1 MSNWYGPADPV
12 AELTHSEKYRAKNES
27 FYDMVC
33 RIIGPLSD
41 SEEHR
46 RDIKMT
52 LLDQAF
58 LPAGRIQR
66 AIGSAHEVTAYNCFV
81 SETIEDS
88 TDGIFGALTNA
99 FKTMRMGGGIG
110 YDFSTL
116 RYNGALIKSQGQ
128 PASGAVS
135 FMSPFDAACKTVA
148 SAGNRRGAMMGV
160 IRVDHPDIEE
170 FIDAK
175 KPTEKTRVVWDFI
188 AKMDDGPE
196 KSAMW
201 AAMQSTLPLA
211 GFNLSVGITDKF
223 MTAVREGAT
232 FDLIWKGEV
241 IQSVNARNLWDKI
254 MRSTWDYAEPGI
266 LFIDRINK
274 ANNLWY
280 CEYIAA
286 TNPCG
291 EQPLPPYG
299 ACLLGSFNVTKYVKQ
314 RGSRR
319 FIDLEA
325 FSADIP
331 GIVRMMDNIVDVS
344 KYPLPQQEQ
353 EAKSKRRMGLGVTG
367 MANAIEAC
375 GFMYGTDEYIK
386 LQDKI
391 LAVLRDVAYETSALL
406 AKEKGPFP
414 LYDANK
420 YLEGE
425 FIQTLPGRIKALI
438 FENGIRNSHLL
449 SIAPTGTISISADH
463 ISSGIEPVFSYG
475 YDRTIIFPEGPQVFS
490 VVDYGVKN
498 FGVKGVTADK
508 CSATDHVK
516 VLCAAQKFVDSACS
530 KTCNVGDN
538 VTWEEF
544 KNIYMM
550 AWEGGAKG
558 CTTFRASGKRMGIM
572 KAKPEKEEQAC
583 EIDPNTG
590 QKTCG

>member
-1 MSNWYGPADPV
+1 MSDWYGPADPV
-12 AELTHSEKYRAKNES
+12 AELTHSEKYRSKNEK

-41 SEEHR
+41 NEEHR

-66 AIGSAHEVTAYNCFV
+66 AVGSPHEVTAYNCFV
-81 SETIEDS
+81 SRTIEDS
-88 TDGIFGALTNA
+88 TDGIFDSLKEA

-110 YDFSTL
+110 YSFSTL
-116 RYNGALIKSQGQ
+116 RYRGALIKTQGQ

-135 FMSPFDAACKTVA
+135 FMAPFDAMCKTVA

-160 IRVDHPDIEE
+160 LNVDHPDIEE
-170 FIDAK
+170 FIEAK
-175 KPTEKTRVVWDFI
+175 Q
-188 AKMDDGPE
+188 DGT
-196 KSAMW
+196 SL
-201 AAMQSTLPLA
+201 T
-211 GFNLSVGITDKF
+211 GFNISIGVTDKF
-223 MTAVREGAT
+223 MTAVREGT
-232 FDLIWKGEV
+232 DFDLVWNGEV
-241 IQSVNARNLWDKI
+241 VRKVNARNLWDKI

-280 CEYIAA
+280 CEHIAA

-299 ACLLGSFNVTKYVKQ
+299 ACLLGSFNMTKYVKS
-314 RGSRR
+314 RGEKR

-325 FSADIP
+325 FAADIP
-331 GIVRMMDNIVDVS
+331 GIVRMMDNIVDTS
-344 KYPLPQQEQ
+344 KYPLPEQEN

-367 MANAIEAC
+367 IANAIEAC
-375 GFMYGTDEYIK
+375 GFPYGSDGYIK
-386 LQDKI
+386 LQDKV
-391 LAVLRDVAYETSALL
+391 LAVLRDVAYEASSDL
-406 AKEKGPFP
+406 AKEKGSFP
-414 LYDANK
+414 LFDADK
-420 YLEGE
+420 YLQGE
-425 FIQTLPGRIKALI
+425 YIKTLPKRIREKI
-438 FENGIRNSHLL
+438 KTQGIRNSHLL

-475 YDRTIIFPEGPQVFS
+475 YDRTIIFPEGPREFS
-490 VVDYGVKN
+490 IVDYGLKTW
-498 FGVKGVTADK
+498 GVKGITADQ
-508 CSATDHVK
+508 CSAADHVK

-530 KTCNVGDN
+530 KTCNVGEN
-538 VTWEEF
+538 VTWEDF
-544 KNIYMM
+544 KNIYML

-558 CTTFRASGKRMGIM
+558 CTTFRAAGKRMGIL
-572 KAKPEKEEQAC
+572 KAKPTKEEEAC